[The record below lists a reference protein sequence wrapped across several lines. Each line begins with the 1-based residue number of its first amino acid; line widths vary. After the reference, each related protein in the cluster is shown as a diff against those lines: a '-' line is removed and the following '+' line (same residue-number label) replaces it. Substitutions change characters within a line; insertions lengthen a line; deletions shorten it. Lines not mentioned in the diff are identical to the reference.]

1 MSADREPRYDA
12 LDDNRLVRPKV
23 EFHSLLQHAGA
34 TKDVFTMKEVMFYL
48 GQYIMEKQLYD
59 QTQQHIVHCSQ
70 DALGRVLGVDSFSV
84 KEPRVLFAMISKNL
98 VAVQNPESP
107 SSSSSQQ
114 QHSDS
119 QVEKTEEG
127 ECGSC
132 STSPDR
138 RSRRRRR
145 SRRSSEPGPSQQAEN
160 QREAQEEGEEEER
173 DDEEEGEEEGRRKR
187 RRSDSYSLTFD
198 GSLSWCVIGGLGG
211 GGRDRHNSQS
221 SDSTA
226 EAEAAESDSDSDH
239 FSVEFEVESI
249 ASDDYDEDDASLSAD
264 DQVYELTIIEAEDDD
279 DSFDEDTEISEAD
292 YWRCPKCDELNPPL
306 PRNCLRCW
314 TLRQDWLPE
323 ELKKSASSSPKPLP
337 PKPSDQSATLGSDGE
352 EHDGVDVPDCK
363 QPQTPPLSQ
372 CLEDS
377 APLCGA
383 DSSAPDLASQELLL
397 SSSQPS
403 CSESQPSSSCLSD
416 SQELLPSEAPPPE
429 LERSVSAEWRLPES
443 CLDPCLICQSRPKN
457 GCIVHG
463 RTGHMISCYLC
474 ARKLKKRNKLCP
486 VCRMPIQSVILTY
499 LS

>member
-1 MSADREPRYDA
+1 M
-12 LDDNRLVRPKV
+12 
-23 EFHSLLQHAGA
+23 
-34 TKDVFTMKEVMFYL
+34 
-48 GQYIMEKQLYD
+48 
-59 QTQQHIVHCSQ
+59 
-70 DALGRVLGVDSFSV
+70 
-84 KEPRVLFAMISKNL
+84 
-98 VAVQNPESP
+98 
-107 SSSSSQQ
+107 
-114 QHSDS
+114 
-119 QVEKTEEG
+119 
-127 ECGSC
+127 
-132 STSPDR
+132 
-138 RSRRRRR
+138 
-145 SRRSSEPGPSQQAEN
+145 
-160 QREAQEEGEEEER
+160 
-173 DDEEEGEEEGRRKR
+173 
-187 RRSDSYSLTFD
+187 
-198 GSLSWCVIGGLGG
+198 IGGLGG

-226 EAEAAESDSDSDH
+226 EAEAADSDSDSDH

-264 DQVYELTIIEAEDDD
+264 DQVYELTIIEAEDD

-323 ELKKSASSSPKPLP
+323 ELKKSASCSPKPLP
-337 PKPSDQSATLGSDGE
+337 LKPSDQSATLGSDGE
-352 EHDGVDVPDCK
+352 EHDGVDVPDGK
-363 QPQTPPLSQ
+363 RPQTPPLSQ
-372 CLEDS
+372 CLADS
-377 APLCGA
+377 APLCGT
-383 DSSAPDLASQELLL
+383 DSSAPDLASQELL
-397 SSSQPS
+397 SSSQAS
-403 CSESQPSSSCLSD
+403 CSESQPSSSCFSD
-416 SQELLPSEAPPPE
+416 SQELLPSETPPLPPPE

>member
-1 MSADREPRYDA
+1 MS
-12 LDDNRLVRPKV
+12 
-23 EFHSLLQHAGA
+23 Q
-34 TKDVFTMKEVMFYL
+34 
-48 GQYIMEKQLYD
+48 
-59 QTQQHIVHCSQ
+59 
-70 DALGRVLGVDSFSV
+70 
-84 KEPRVLFAMISKNL
+84 
-98 VAVQNPESP
+98 
-107 SSSSSQQ
+107 
-114 QHSDS
+114 
-119 QVEKTEEG
+119 
-127 ECGSC
+127 
-132 STSPDR
+132 
-138 RSRRRRR
+138 
-145 SRRSSEPGPSQQAEN
+145 
-160 QREAQEEGEEEER
+160 
-173 DDEEEGEEEGRRKR
+173 
-187 RRSDSYSLTFD
+187 
-198 GSLSWCVIGGLGG
+198 
-211 GGRDRHNSQS
+211 
-221 SDSTA
+221 
-226 EAEAAESDSDSDH
+226 
-239 FSVEFEVESI
+239 
-249 ASDDYDEDDASLSAD
+249 
-264 DQVYELTIIEAEDDD
+264 
-279 DSFDEDTEISEAD
+279 D

-337 PKPSDQSATLGSDGE
+337 PKPSDQSATLGGSALPLPFLLLLFLFFLLPSSPSSSSISTGCSWSEPLSLSAPAAGSDGE

-383 DSSAPDLASQELLL
+383 DSSAPDSASQELLL